1 MNCNFA
7 QNLFCASMVHS
18 RKRKLGVIF
27 FIQRLPRHPYEGIGS
42 LGSLG
47 VSNHEL
53 EYSPNHRSVHLWNF
67 VFSNVVFPFWNKLFH
82 PDIEEKKRLT
92 LTWFLE
98 KMWWMG
104 ECQKIFNEP
113 QNLKRHLF
121 ILQKMHNIIVRPTRL
136 PTLLRLF
143 SSSSSSPLSCIH
155 HLL

>member
-1 MNCNFA
+1 MEVLFICPFVCLSVITSYSFPFSDLKLTQHPPVNLNHTTSPTVSNIPHPCLPCTGITGNGNSRSPLSQTMNCNFA

-67 VFSNVVFPFWNKLFH
+67 VFSNVVFPF
-82 PDIEEKKRLT
+82 
-92 LTWFLE
+92 
-98 KMWWMG
+98 
-104 ECQKIFNEP
+104 
-113 QNLKRHLF
+113 
-121 ILQKMHNIIVRPTRL
+121 
-136 PTLLRLF
+136 
-143 SSSSSSPLSCIH
+143 
-155 HLL
+155 